1 MTKEQKE
8 FHRSRRVRYAEL
20 LGKDSLSIIFGN
32 TARNKSYDGS
42 YDFKQSKNYYY
53 LTGFTEPNAALVI
66 APSGFEINS
75 GKKSKIFH
83 EALFVQ
89 KKDQMMET
97 WNGKRLG
104 YSNVKRVLGI
114 DHGFVNEELTKILSS
129 RNIYNFRRLYLNFAE
144 MITLGSEMK
153 GIISGFLNS
162 LNVIAPNIE
171 IADASFLLGVMRS
184 VKTKYEIDEMKK
196 ACDISVNAYKDTMK
210 KIRPGMYEYEV
221 QANLEYQYMVN
232 GSSDNAYSPIVAG
245 GEDAC
250 ILHYDSNN
258 KKLRNGDLLLIDSGA
273 EYEYYCS
280 DITRTYPVNG
290 KFSKEQKEIYDIV
303 LKANKECIKK
313 IKPGIKF
320 SSLRDLSE
328 KILAD
333 GLYKA
338 GILKNKKLIRKYSL
352 HGLGHHIGLDT
363 HDAVSYGKTVYED
376 NDTLRAGNV
385 LTIEPGLYF
394 PSGSKDIAK
403 KYWGIGV
410 RIEDDI
416 LVKRGGFENL
426 TEGLV
431 KETGEIE
438 EIMGGR

>member
-1 MTKEQKE
+1 MNKEQKD
-8 FHRSRRVRYAEL
+8 FHKSRRERYSEL

-32 TARNKSYDGS
+32 TARNKSYDGHFN
-42 YDFKQSKNYYY
+42 FKQSKNFYY
-53 LTGFTEPNAALVI
+53 LTGFNEPNSALVI
-66 APSGFEINS
+66 APSGIEFHTTKGSNKIN
-75 GKKSKIFH
+75 

-89 KKDQMMET
+89 KKDRMMET

-104 YSNVKRVLGI
+104 YNNVSNTLGI
-114 DHGFVNEELTKILSS
+114 SNGFENQDLEGILNS
-129 RNIYNFRRLYLNFAE
+129 RNIYNFRRLYINFAE
-144 MITLGSEMK
+144 MISLGSEMK
-153 GIISGFLNS
+153 KIITGFIDTLNM
-162 LNVIAPNIE
+162 IAPNIE

-184 VKTKYEIDEMKK
+184 VKTKFEIEQIKK
-196 ACDISVNAYKDTMK
+196 ACDISVNSFKDTMM
-210 KIRPGMYEYEV
+210 KIKPGLYEYQV
-221 QANLEYQYMVN
+221 QANLEYNYKYN

-250 ILHYDSNN
+250 ILHYDTNN
-258 KKLRNGDLLLIDSGA
+258 KKLKDGDLLLIDSGA

-290 KFSKEQKEIYDIV
+290 KFSKEQKQIYNIV
-303 LKANKECIKK
+303 LKANKECINK
-313 IKPGIKF
+313 IKPGVKF
-320 SSLRDLSE
+320 SDLRDFSE

-333 GLYKA
+333 GLHKA
-338 GILKNKKLIRKYSL
+338 GILKDKKSIRKYSL

-394 PSGSKDIAK
+394 PSGSKEIAK

-410 RIEDDI
+410 RIEDDV
-416 LVKRGGFENL
+416 LVKRGGRENL

-431 KETGEIE
+431 KEADEIE
-438 EIMGGR
+438 EIMISK